1 MDVVVNGKIATVPEG
16 ASLADLI
23 VQLGLTGEPM
33 VAEVDGVIV
42 PREDWAAWLL
52 QDGAR
57 VELVR
62 FVGGG

>member
-1 MDVVVNGKIATVPEG
+1 MDVVVNGKTYEVPEG

-23 VQLGLTGEPM
+23 VQLGLRGVPM

>member
-1 MDVVVNGKIATVPEG
+1 MDVVVNGKTYEVPEG
-16 ASLADLI
+16 ANLADLI
-23 VQLGLTGEPM
+23 VQLGLRGVPM